1 MTDRGPDAWLQ
12 PLPLPDGQA
21 LPGRLLPGPME
32 GVSEG
37 SFLDVMTERGLVQ
50 AWHTPFLRIST
61 GVPRRAR
68 LAAWLA
74 PYLATG
80 RPVIAQIMGTDSA
93 RLAAAARR
101 LHDAGAIG
109 VDLNCAC
116 PSPTVVGNQAGGY
129 RLRDPD
135 WIARTLDAM
144 RQTCGIRAISVK
156 IRCGFESPAELP
168 AIAAALRRAAPDL
181 VFCHFRTVREM
192 YRPVADGLERLRR
205 LRDLLPDAR
214 LFGAG
219 DLFTVE
225 DAFRMGETTQVDG
238 VTPARGL
245 IRNPGLLREIAAA
258 LGGPAFTPLTSEDK
272 ISFLHDLSERS
283 GLPVRKRGFVIHVAR
298 AMGIGFSFPGHAPAT
313 PEEDSAETPE
323 PSPEPGQSPLPPAP

>member
-1 MTDRGPDAWLQ
+1 MTDHALANWRR
-12 PLPLPDGQA
+12 PLPLIGGQA

-32 GVSEG
+32 GISEG
-37 SFLDVMTERGLVQ
+37 SFLRVMTDRGLVQ

-61 GVPRRAR
+61 GVPRRSR
-68 LAAWLA
+68 LAAWLT
-74 PYLATG
+74 PYQATG
-80 RPVIAQIMGTDSA
+80 LPVIAQIMGTDSA

-101 LHDAGAIG
+101 LHDLGVLC

-116 PSPTVVGNQAGGY
+116 PSPTVIGNQAGGY

-135 WIARTLDAM
+135 WMARTLDAM
-144 RQTCGIRAISVK
+144 RQACGARAISVK

-168 AIAAALRRAAPDL
+168 AIATALRHAAPDL

-205 LRDLLPDAR
+205 LRDLLPDTR
-214 LFGAG
+214 LFGSG

-225 DAFRMGETTQVDG
+225 DALRMGETTGVDG
-238 VTPARGL
+238 ITPARGL
-245 IRNPGLLREIAAA
+245 IRNPGLIREIAAA
-258 LGGPAFTPLTSEDK
+258 LGGPPFTPMTEDDK
-272 ISFLHDLSERS
+272 KAFLHDLSELS

-298 AMGIGFSFPGHAPAT
+298 AMGIDFSLTGCCRR
-313 PEEDSAETPE
+313 
-323 PSPEPGQSPLPPAP
+323 